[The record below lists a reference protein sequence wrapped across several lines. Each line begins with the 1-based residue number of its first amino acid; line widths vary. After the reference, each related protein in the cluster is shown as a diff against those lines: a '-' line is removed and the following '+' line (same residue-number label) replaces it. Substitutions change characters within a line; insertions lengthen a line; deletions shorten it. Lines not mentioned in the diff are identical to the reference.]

1 MMTVKKQ
8 SIQIKNKLKMKKQ
21 IVVNEKLI
29 LIIIKEVNDENVLE
43 YTN

>member
-1 MMTVKKQ
+1 
-8 SIQIKNKLKMKKQ
+8 MKKQ